1 MPLVDYQ
8 SSSEEEEE
16 VKPNQKKNVIALQN
30 DNAVAKRSSQA
41 SDVSVISKK
50 HKSTLPPLPSIFK
63 ELFKER
69 ERPPD
74 NSGKHQGRIRTRPHI
89 EGSWP
94 VHVYLGTVGWIVKLS
109 NEMFGVISSLIRN
122 VRMTVPSTESLLH
135 SIKAQRDSKSI
146 PTEAED
152 TDDCSE
158 LHISLTRQIYLQEL
172 HIGRF
177 ISDVRDAFKVK
188 RRFNLSFSSVQGFS
202 NEENTR
208 SFLSLRVGSGHAEI
222 KSLVDEMDIIVKR
235 YSQPTFY
242 DNPEFHASFAW
253 AVGGEVLNE
262 ETVKAMTELENE
274 LGDEFRHN
282 SVSIRSVSWKTGQKT
297 GSLVRVR
304 SKEGTHRIEVNTGD
318 DISVLRDKIAKELKL
333 TDTSTITIS
342 DKPNAG
348 ASTMDSL
355 VGKTIGELNV
365 KHGDLLY
372 IGFAEA
378 AVAAPEPTAGNSPS
392 TVVQDA
398 VDDYLDTQNGLIK
411 RDKDAK
417 FCKHASNGM
426 CDYCMPLE
434 PYDPA
439 YLEEQKIK
447 SMSFHAYLRKLGAH
461 EKKQGTSYITL
472 PSLEEPSFK
481 VKTNCSSGHPPW
493 PASICTKCQPS
504 AITLQRQPFR
514 LVDHVE
520 FSKASIID
528 NFISYW
534 RSSGLQRFGYM
545 YGRYEPY
552 PEVPLG
558 IKAVVEAIYEPPQEG
573 DSEGLRL
580 EDPIEGEK
588 RADEMAAAC
597 GLQRIGMIYT
607 DLTDDGS
614 GNGTVVCKRH
624 IDSYFFSS
632 QECQFSAVMQQKHPN
647 ATKYSSTGTFGSK
660 FVTCVISGNL
670 EGNIDVS
677 AYQVSNTCVG
687 MVDADIVEPS
697 VEAGIMRVKEPTAE
711 RYIPEVFFKY
721 KNEYN
726 LVVQKDAK
734 PSFPVEY
741 LLVNATHGFPVNPAP
756 MFTSSKDF
764 TIENRGAL
772 FSQDAGALYRYIQSG
787 DLVDIASNFHFL
799 LFTRSMGI
807 LNDADEM
814 TLLVRVGLLKKDED
828 ANKLVQ
834 TPGWQTLLTVL
845 KESAGSSGD
854 QGSSSGGGGG
864 GSAGA
869 SATAPWT
876 CRHCTYLNTS
886 GDENCEMCGLPMG

>member
-1 MPLVDYQ
+1 MPLVDYG
-8 SSSEEEEE
+8 SSSDEEENELILKKE
-16 VKPNQKKNVIALQN
+16 VRRHDTIQTNGSMLKRTSQTETELVSRKK
-30 DNAVAKRSSQA
+30 AKSA
-41 SDVSVISKK
+41 
-50 HKSTLPPLPSIFK
+50 LPSLPSSLTD
-63 ELFKER
+63 LFKER

-74 NSGKHQGRIRTRPHI
+74 NPERHQGRVRTRAHI
-89 EGSWP
+89 DGSWP
-94 VHVYLGTVGWIVKLS
+94 VHVYLSATIVSTDTANNTVKLPS
-109 NEMFGVISSLIRN
+109 ELFDIVSTLIKSARK
-122 VRMTVPSTESLLH
+122 TAPSTVSLLQ
-135 SIKAQRDSKSI
+135 SIETRRDPKAI
-146 PTEAED
+146 PTEAEVAED
-152 TDDCSE
+152 ANE
-158 LHISLTRQIYLQEL
+158 LHISLTRPLYLQEL

-177 ISDVRDAFKVK
+177 VSEVRDAFKSRK
-188 RRFNLSFSSVQGFS
+188 RFNVSFSGVQSFS
-202 NEENTR
+202 NDEKTR

-222 KSLVDEMDIIVKR
+222 ESLVTEMDAIAER

-242 DNPEFHASFAW
+242 EDPQFHASFAW
-253 AVGGEVLNE
+253 AVGGDVLNDKIVE
-262 ETVKAMTELENE
+262 AMTELDSEVGHD
-274 LGDEFRHN
+274 LRHS
-282 SVSIRSVSWKTGQKT
+282 SVT
-297 GSLVRVR
+297 LVRVR
-304 SKEGTHRIEVNTGD
+304 SKEGTHRIEVNSSD
-318 DISVLRDKIAKELKL
+318 DIIVLRNKIAQELKII
-333 TDTSTITIS
+333 DPSTITIS
-342 DKPNAG
+342 DQPSAG
-348 ASTMDSL
+348 ATPMDSL
-355 VGKTIGELNV
+355 SGKTLGELNV

-378 AVAAPEPTAGNSPS
+378 AVQPSAGSS
-392 TVVQDA
+392 TSSVVQDA

-411 RDKDAK
+411 RDKDPK
-417 FCKHASNGM
+417 FCKHSANGM

-434 PYDPA
+434 PFDPA
-439 YLEEQKIK
+439 YLEEHKIK

-461 EKKQGTSYITL
+461 EKKQGTSYVTL
-472 PSLEEPSFK
+472 PSLEEPSYK

-520 FSKASIID
+520 FSSASIID
-528 NFISYW
+528 NFINYW
-534 RSSGLQRFGYM
+534 RSTGLQRFGYM

-558 IKAVVEAIYEPPQEG
+558 IKAVVETIYEPPQEG

-588 RADEMAAAC
+588 RADEMAVAC
-597 GLQRIGMIYT
+597 GLQRVGMIYT

-614 GNGTVVCKRH
+614 GKGTVLCKRH

-632 QECQFSAVMQQKHPN
+632 QECQFAAVMQQKYPN

-660 FVTCVISGNL
+660 FVTCVIGGNL

-677 AYQVSNTCVG
+677 SYQVSNTCVG
-687 MVDADIVEPS
+687 MVDADIIEPS

-711 RYIPEVFFKY
+711 RYVPDVFFKY

-726 LVVQKDAK
+726 IVVQKDAK

-741 LLVNATHGFPVNPAP
+741 LLVNATHGFPVKPAP

-764 TIENRGAL
+764 PIENRGTL
-772 FSQDAGALYRYIQSG
+772 SQQDAGALHRYIESG
-787 DLVDIASNFHFL
+787 NLVDIASNYHFL
-799 LFTRSMGI
+799 LFARSMGI

-814 TLLVRVGLLKKDED
+814 TLLVRVALLKQEED

-845 KESAGSSGD
+845 KESARSSGGG
-854 QGSSSGGGGG
+854 QGSSSGGGAG

-876 CRHCTYLNTS
+876 CRHCTYLNTN
-886 GDENCEMCGLPMG
+886 GDESCEMCGLPMG

>member
-1 MPLVDYQ
+1 MPLVDYG
-8 SSSEEEEE
+8 SSSEEEVEDE
-16 VKPNQKKNVIALQN
+16 SSLTATHEQTKETLWTGRISTKRILQTADNSEQCKRKK
-30 DNAVAKRSSQA
+30 
-41 SDVSVISKK
+41 
-50 HKSTLPPLPSIFK
+50 TLPPLPSSLT

-69 ERPPD
+69 ERPAD
-74 NSGKHQGRIRTRPHI
+74 NPELHQGRIRGRAHVN
-89 EGSWP
+89 GSWP
-94 VHVYLGTVGWIVKLS
+94 VHVYLEVKLS
-109 NEMFGVISSLIRN
+109 GELFDIVKSLIVSARKTAPK
-122 VRMTVPSTESLLH
+122 VVSLLQSTESH
-135 SIKAQRDSKSI
+135 QGPKTR
-146 PTEAED
+146 PTEAEAAVD
-152 TDDCSE
+152 TTE
-158 LHISLTRQIYLQEL
+158 LHISLTRPLYLQEL
-172 HIGRF
+172 HHGRF
-177 ISDVRDAFKVK
+177 TSDVKDAFKGK
-188 RRFNLSFSSVQGFS
+188 KRFNVSFSGVQSFS
-202 NEENTR
+202 NDEKTR
-208 SFLSLRVGSGHAEI
+208 SFLSLRVGAGHAEI
-222 KSLVDEMDIIVKR
+222 ESLVAEMDVIAQR
-235 YSQPTFY
+235 YSQPKFY
-242 DNPEFHASFAW
+242 DNPQLHASFAW
-253 AVGGEVLNE
+253 AVGGDVLDAK
-262 ETVKAMTELENE
+262 TVAAMSELEGE
-274 LGDEFRHN
+274 LGRDLRHC
-282 SVSIRSVSWKTGQKT
+282 SITVRRVAWKIGQK
-297 GSLVRVR
+297 LVRVR
-304 SKEGTHRIEVNTGD
+304 TKDGTHRIEVNPND
-318 DISVLRDKIAKELKL
+318 DIVVLRNKIAQELKI
-333 TDTSTITIS
+333 TDSSTITVS
-342 DKPNAG
+342 DQPVAG
-348 ASTMDSL
+348 ATPMDSL
-355 VGKTIGELNV
+355 SGRTLSELNV

-378 AVAAPEPTAGNSPS
+378 AVQPSAGNSS
-392 TVVQDA
+392 TSIVQDA

-411 RDKDAK
+411 REKDPK
-417 FCKHASNGM
+417 LCKHAANGM

-439 YLEEQKIK
+439 YLEEHKIK

-461 EKKQGTSYITL
+461 EKKQGTSYTTL

-520 FSKASIID
+520 FSSASIID
-528 NFISYW
+528 NFIGYW
-534 RSSGLQRFGYM
+534 RSTGLQRFGYL

-558 IKAVVEAIYEPPQEG
+558 IKAVVETIYEPPQEG

-588 RADEMAAAC
+588 RADEIAAAC
-597 GLQRIGMIYT
+597 GLQRVGMIYT

-614 GNGTVVCKRH
+614 GMGTVLCKRH

-632 QECQFSAVMQQKHPN
+632 QECQFAAVMQKKYPN

-660 FVTCVISGNL
+660 FVTCVIGGNE

-677 AYQVSNTCVG
+677 SYQVSNTCVG

-697 VEAGIMRVKEPTAE
+697 VEPGIMRVREPTSE
-711 RYIPEVFFKY
+711 RYIPDVFFKY

-741 LLVNATHGFPVNPAP
+741 LLVNVTHGFPVKASP
-756 MFTSSKDF
+756 MFTSTKEF
-764 TIENRGAL
+764 PIENRVGA
-772 FSQDAGALYRYIQSG
+772 FVQDAGSLYRYIESG
-787 DLVDIASNFHFL
+787 KLVDVASNFHFL

-814 TLLVRVGLLKKDED
+814 TLLVRVALTHNEED
-828 ANKLVQ
+828 ANKLAQ
-834 TPGWQTLLTVL
+834 TGGWQTLLTVL
-845 KESAGSSGD
+845 KESAGSSRSGG
-854 QGSSSGGGGG
+854 QGGSSGGAG
-864 GSAGA
+864 GSSGA

-876 CRHCTYLNTS
+876 CRHCTFLNTH